1 MSKITKNI
9 FANYLG
15 VVITTALSFLV
26 VPFYLKILGKDSFGL
41 IGIAS
46 LIQGWV
52 MLLNSGLA
60 PVTGREAAKAY
71 AIGNSWREAAIFF
84 RTVDVFLISLSL

>member
-1 MSKITKNI
+1 L
-9 FANYLG
+9 LG
-15 VVITTALSFLV
+15 QDA
-26 VPFYLKILGKDSFGL
+26 FGL
-41 IGIAS
+41 VGIAS

-71 AIGNSWREAAIFF
+71 SGGGDWKIAASFSAPSIYFSF
-84 RTVDVFLISLSL
+84 RFHASLLSFLL